1 MNHIFLRTA
10 LAMTAVAALGSS
22 TAVWAANP
30 LGAYIGAG
38 VGVSNV
44 GNDNYYNY
52 NYGYNGYNG
61 GYGNEVAWKGMIG
74 IRPIAFVGAEL
85 EYIDFGSSNG
95 QNGCYG
101 YGCGYGNYYYS
112 TPSSHPKATVLYGV
126 GYLPLP
132 FLDVYGKLGV
142 ARLQTNQS
150 AYYPACQLPTAYAC
164 SYQIDQWND
173 KFAFGVGVQTHI
185 WDFAFR
191 AEYERISS
199 QYGNPAALTVGFT
212 WEF

>member
-1 MNHIFLRTA
+1 MNRIISRAA
-10 LAMTAVAALGSS
+10 LAMTAVGALGSS
-22 TAVWAANP
+22 TVVLAANP

-52 NYGYNGYNG
+52 GYNG
-61 GYGNEVAWKGMIG
+61 GYGNEVAWKAMVG

-142 ARLQTNQS
+142 ARLQINQT
-150 AYYPACQLPTAYAC
+150 AYYSVCQPPAAYGC

-173 KFAFGVGVQTHI
+173 KFAYGVGVQTHFR
-185 WDFAFR
+185 DFAFR
-191 AEYERISS
+191 AEYDGISS
-199 QYGNPAALTVGFT
+199 QYGNPAAFTVGFT

>member
-1 MNHIFLRTA
+1 MKLIFLRAA
-10 LAMTAVAALGSS
+10 LAVIAAGALDSS

-52 NYGYNGYNG
+52 GYNG

-101 YGCGYGNYYYS
+101 YGCGYGNYYS
-112 TPSSHPKATVLYGV
+112 TPS
-126 GYLPLP
+126 
-132 FLDVYGKLGV
+132 
-142 ARLQTNQS
+142 
-150 AYYPACQLPTAYAC
+150 
-164 SYQIDQWND
+164 
-173 KFAFGVGVQTHI
+173 
-185 WDFAFR
+185 
-191 AEYERISS
+191 
-199 QYGNPAALTVGFT
+199 
-212 WEF
+212 